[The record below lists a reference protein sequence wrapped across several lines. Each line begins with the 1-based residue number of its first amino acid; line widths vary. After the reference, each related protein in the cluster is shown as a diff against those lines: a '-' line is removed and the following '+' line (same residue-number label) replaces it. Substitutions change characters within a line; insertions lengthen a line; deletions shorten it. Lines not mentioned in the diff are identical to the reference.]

1 MKVFSM
7 FDGVGGFIIGLNNA
21 DPQYFET
28 IYSNQYEPGKKSQDA
43 FEVGVY
49 RFPNMEHIP
58 TDVALIPNEKFIE
71 MKDNGVEMIV
81 GGFPCQDY
89 SVARSKKN
97 ELGIEGK
104 KGVLFWEIL
113 RATEYIRPKY
123 LVLEN
128 VDRLLKAP
136 SSQRGR
142 DFAIMLA
149 AFNKL
154 GYSVEWRVIN
164 AAEYGRGQ
172 RRRRV
177 FFFVFRN
184 DLELGMRLDAEYEG
198 VDKKNFDTYSKY
210 IFEEGLFA
218 TQFPIKAYPVKKR
231 TAFNELDEDIAT
243 ISESFSDGKFW
254 NSGIM
259 RHGYYYSADTEPLGD
274 ETPISLGELLIP
286 EAEVNEKYYI
296 TGEKLEKFKYLRG
309 AKKINRL
316 SADGHEYVYSEG
328 GMSEYDDLALP
339 GRTMLTSE
347 GTVNRSTHL
356 LNINGR
362 YRTITPIEA
371 ERLQDFPD
379 NWTKYKQLSSGEIAE
394 VSDKMRLFFMGNALV
409 TGIVTRIANGIKVF
423 DELE

>member
-1 MKVFSM
+1 
-7 FDGVGGFIIGLNNA
+7 
-21 DPQYFET
+21 
-28 IYSNQYEPGKKSQDA
+28 
-43 FEVGVY
+43 
-49 RFPNMEHIP
+49 
-58 TDVALIPNEKFIE
+58 
-71 MKDNGVEMIV
+71 
-81 GGFPCQDY
+81 
-89 SVARSKKN
+89 
-97 ELGIEGK
+97 
-104 KGVLFWEIL
+104 
-113 RATEYIRPKY
+113 
-123 LVLEN
+123 
-128 VDRLLKAP
+128 
-136 SSQRGR
+136 
-142 DFAIMLA
+142 
-149 AFNKL
+149 
-154 GYSVEWRVIN
+154 
-164 AAEYGRGQ
+164 
-172 RRRRV
+172 
-177 FFFVFRN
+177 
-184 DLELGMRLDAEYEG
+184 
-198 VDKKNFDTYSKY
+198 
-210 IFEEGLFA
+210 
-218 TQFPIKAYPVKKR
+218 
-231 TAFNELDEDIAT
+231 
-243 ISESFSDGKFW
+243 
-254 NSGIM
+254 M